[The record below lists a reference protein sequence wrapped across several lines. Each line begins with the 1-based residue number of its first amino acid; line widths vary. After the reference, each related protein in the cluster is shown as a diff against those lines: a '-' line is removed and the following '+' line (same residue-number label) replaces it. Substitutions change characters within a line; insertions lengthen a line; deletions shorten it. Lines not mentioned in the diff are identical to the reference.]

1 MVMVVLVVEVVDV
14 DIGKDALIFTIITV
28 MVLINLLRIMRNK
41 KRDT

>member
-41 KRDT
+41 KMDT

>member
-1 MVMVVLVVEVVDV
+1 MVVLVVEVVDV

-41 KRDT
+41 KMDT